1 MDSRALGQG
10 QALLSVTL
18 HWNGHVRQFPHLE
31 TLSTSTNMVHVLP
44 YVACSCGLHRFDL
57 QELRLQPS
65 GCFLLGNRACR
76 YDAQQLQRAS
86 EDAVLLCAFHL
97 AQALGAS

>member
-1 MDSRALGQG
+1 MRTIHTLAVLEQRQEHPEQQQWTQALGQG
-10 QALLSVTL
+10 QALLSAVTL
-18 HWNGHVRQFPHLE
+18 HWNGHVRQFPHLD
-31 TLSTSTNMVHVLP
+31 TLSTSTNMVHVFP

-76 YDAQQLQRAS
+76 
-86 EDAVLLCAFHL
+86 
-97 AQALGAS
+97 